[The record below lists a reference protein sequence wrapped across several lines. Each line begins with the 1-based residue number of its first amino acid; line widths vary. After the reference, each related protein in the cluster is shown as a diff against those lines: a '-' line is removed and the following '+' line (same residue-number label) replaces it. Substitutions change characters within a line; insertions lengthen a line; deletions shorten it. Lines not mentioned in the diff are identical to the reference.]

1 MWKYLLW
8 DHDGILVDTE
18 KWFFVATRD
27 SLSALGVD
35 MDQAIYLRFMAEGRT
50 YWDLAR
56 QQGIPET
63 AILEARAERDRQ
75 YQHFLS
81 TKQLEIEGVVEV
93 LRELRRAYRMAI
105 VSTSRREDFALIHRS
120 RHIHQFFEFVI
131 NIEDCEHAKPAPDPY
146 ATALHRFNAHPI
158 EAIAIEDSS
167 RGLASALAAGLQ
179 CIIIRN
185 EFTAAQSFTGAWRIL
200 SSIRELPKALAS

>member
-1 MWKYLLW
+1 
-8 DHDGILVDTE
+8 
-18 KWFFVATRD
+18 
-27 SLSALGVD
+27 
-35 MDQAIYLRFMAEGRT
+35 
-50 YWDLAR
+50 
-56 QQGIPET
+56 
-63 AILEARAERDRQ
+63 LEARAERDRQ

-120 RHIHQFFEFVI
+120 RHIRQFFEFVI
-131 NIEDCEHAKPAPDPY
+131 NIEDCEHAKPAPDSY
-146 ATALHRFNAHPI
+146 ATALRRFNAHPL

-200 SSIRELPKALAS
+200 SSIWELPKALAS